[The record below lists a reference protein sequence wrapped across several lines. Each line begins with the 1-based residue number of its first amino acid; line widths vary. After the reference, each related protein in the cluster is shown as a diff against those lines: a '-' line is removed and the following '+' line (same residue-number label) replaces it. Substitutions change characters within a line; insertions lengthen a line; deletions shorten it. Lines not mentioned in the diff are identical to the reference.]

1 MCKRSAEAGL
11 CQSLFERLR
20 LLGIKPIRLQVQ
32 YRMHPCLS
40 EFPSNTF
47 YEGTL
52 QVSTGALSPTDR
64 VATLCC
70 ARQCTGDTSNRGP
83 QGEVVPLGAVV
94 LYRLQSQNVAAA

>member
-1 MCKRSAEAGL
+1 VVSYALNMLCWLQVILVGDHCQLPPVIMCKRSAEAGL

-52 QVSTGALSPTDR
+52 QVRAGTAPS
-64 VATLCC
+64 
-70 ARQCTGDTSNRGP
+70 
-83 QGEVVPLGAVV
+83 
-94 LYRLQSQNVAAA
+94 